1 MNFYNPKHL
10 VPLTIDQLYILVPVD
25 VRKRIDKDMFKEIL
39 DFWEN
44 EIEPNCSFKFDI
56 GSIHAWHHFADS
68 QQMLDYFNNSF
79 DFVEVKFKS
88 FKELKNFLDDNG
100 FYYFNYKEGYICY
113 DADMK

>member
-10 VPLTIDQLYILVPVD
+10 VPLTIDQLYTLVPVD

-39 DFWEN
+39 DFWEI
-44 EIEPNCSFKFDI
+44 EIEPNCDFKFDI
-56 GSIHAWHHFADS
+56 DSIYAWHYFTDS
-68 QQMLDYFNNSF
+68 QQMFDYFNNSF
-79 DFVEVKFKS
+79 DFVEAKFKS
-88 FKELKNFLDDNG
+88 FEELKDFLDDNG